1 MKRALLLVVACAL
14 APLAS
19 AQGSERHGLL
29 VGASIGLGNSSPD
42 LCVDCKP
49 GLLLEARLGAML
61 KPNLAVLA
69 YYGGV
74 STAPDFL
81 SKVRGRHNALLAAL
95 QYWPSKRLW
104 LRAGIGAASVERE
117 DPPRYDYKTTHLA
130 GAAGIGF
137 DVNPGSKVVF
147 ELALSDL
154 LSGDSP
160 ARFAS
165 EPSHKSTVNTLMFSV
180 GATFYSR

>member
-1 MKRALLLVVACAL
+1 MKRALLLVVVCSL

-42 LCVDCKP
+42 LCIDCKT
-49 GLLLEARLGAML
+49 GLVIEARLGAML
-61 KPNLAVLA
+61 KPNL
-69 YYGGV
+69 
-74 STAPDFL
+74 
-81 SKVRGRHNALLAAL
+81 ALLAAL

-137 DVNPGSKVVF
+137 EVNLVCSTFGFAVF
-147 ELALSDL
+147 VLMAESN
-154 LSGDSP
+154 SGLDQRP
-160 ARFAS
+160 
-165 EPSHKSTVNTLMFSV
+165 
-180 GATFYSR
+180 